1 MKQRFLVKVKY
12 TKQLDNGAFKRVSE
26 LYLFDAESYTDCEAQ
41 VYEHLASV
49 IRGEFIIMKM
59 DRFDCDEFI
68 GEGEKFFIVKQ
79 TYTDVD
85 DREIKMKLLVADNM
99 IEGAKTRVALF
110 NYEINYTILPEV
122 KSIVE
127 TKILDYFTTQ
137 YATQEDEPTN

>member
-26 LYLFDAESYTDCEAQ
+26 SYLFDAESYTDCEAQ
-41 VYEHLASV
+41 VYEHLASL

-59 DRFDCDEFI
+59 DRFDCNEFI
-68 GEGEKFFIVKQ
+68 GQGERFFIVKQ
-79 TYTDVD
+79 VYTDVD
-85 DREIKMKLLVADNM
+85 DREIKIKLLVAGNM
-99 IEGAKTRVALF
+99 IEDAKLRVALL
-110 NYEINYTILPEV
+110 NSSINFTTFPQI

-127 TKILDYFTTQ
+127 TQILDYFTTQ

>member
-26 LYLFDAESYTDCEAQ
+26 SYLFDAESYTDCEAQ
-41 VYEHLASV
+41 VYEHLASL

-59 DRFDCDEFI
+59 DRFDCNEFMGQ
-68 GEGEKFFIVKQ
+68 GERFFIVKQ
-79 TYTDVD
+79 VYTDVD
-85 DREIKMKLLVADNM
+85 DREIKTKLLVADDM
-99 IEGAKTRVALF
+99 IEGAKVRVALF
-110 NYEINYTILPEV
+110 NNSINFTTLPQI

-127 TKILDYFTTQ
+127 TQILDYFTTQ

>member
-41 VYEHLASV
+41 VYGHLASV

-85 DREIKMKLLVADNM
+85 DREIKIKLLVASDN
-99 IEGAKTRVALF
+99 IEDAKTITVYYNGVR
-110 NYEINYTILPEV
+110 YMETQEV

>member
-59 DRFDCDEFI
+59 DRFDCSDFI
-68 GEGEKFFIVKQ
+68 GKGESFFIVKQ
-79 TYTDVD
+79 ICTGID
-85 DREIKMKLLVADNM
+85 DNEVKMKILVCDCD
-99 IEGAKTRVALF
+99 IDGARETVLQF
-110 NYEINYTILPEV
+110 NEDLPFPDP
-122 KSIVE
+122 KIISIVE
-127 TKILDYFTTQ
+127 TKILDYFQ
-137 YATQEDEPTN
+137 IVQDEPTN

>member
-12 TKQLDNGAFKRVSE
+12 TKQLDNGTFKRVSE

-59 DRFDCDEFI
+59 DRFDCEEFI
-68 GEGEKFFIVKQ
+68 DNGKKFFIVKQ
-79 TYTDVD
+79 TYTDID
-85 DREIKMKLLVADNM
+85 DREIKMKLLVASDN
-99 IEGAKTRVALF
+99 IEEARTSAAL
-110 NYEINYTILPEV
+110 YSIAIKYTTLPDV
-122 KSIVE
+122 NSIVE
-127 TKILDYFTTQ
+127 TKILEYFTTQ

>member
-85 DREIKMKLLVADNM
+85 DREIKMKLLVASDN
-99 IEGAKTRVALF
+99 IEITRNMVIGYNVAFLS
-110 NYEINYTILPEV
+110 NEPEV

-127 TKILDYFTTQ
+127 TKILDYFQ
-137 YATQEDEPTN
+137 IVQDEPTN

>member
-12 TKQLDNGAFKRVSE
+12 TKQLDNGTFKRVSE

-41 VYEHLASV
+41 VYEHLASL

-79 TYTDVD
+79 TYTDID
-85 DREIKMKLLVADNM
+85 DREIKIKLLVASDN
-99 IEGAKTRVALF
+99 IEDAKTITVYYNGVR
-110 NYEINYTILPEV
+110 YMETQKV

-127 TKILDYFTTQ
+127 TKILEYFHN
-137 YATQEDEPTN
+137 EPKIEEA

>member
-79 TYTDVD
+79 TYTDID
-85 DREIKMKLLVADNM
+85 DREIKIKLLVASDN
-99 IEGAKTRVALF
+99 IEDAKTITVYYNGVR
-110 NYEINYTILPEV
+110 YMETQKV

-127 TKILDYFTTQ
+127 TKILEYFHN
-137 YATQEDEPTN
+137 EPKIEEA

>member
-59 DRFDCDEFI
+59 DRFSVDDMVADVEYVFD
-68 GEGEKFFIVKQ
+68 KYFIVKQ
-79 TYTDVD
+79 EYTNID
-85 DREIKMKLLVADNM
+85 DREIKMKLLVSADSVEMARDLVLSYNAQ
-99 IEGAKTRVALF
+99 IQCVDPQ
-110 NYEINYTILPEV
+110 I

-127 TKILDYFTTQ
+127 TKILDYFQ
-137 YATQEDEPTN
+137 IAQDEPTN